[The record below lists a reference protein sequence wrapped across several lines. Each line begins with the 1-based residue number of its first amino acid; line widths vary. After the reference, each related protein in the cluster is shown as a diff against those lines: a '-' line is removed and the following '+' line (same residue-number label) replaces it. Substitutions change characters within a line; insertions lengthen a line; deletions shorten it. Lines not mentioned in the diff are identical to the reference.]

1 MRSDPVP
8 PRQPLLFQP
17 VEAATPFSFARIV
30 DETRAVWFPGMGVDI
45 EVRFAVTSALA
56 SIWFHRM
63 GRDNH
68 VIVFHPILNRP
79 DMPIEVV
86 RFIAKHE
93 LTHVLHPAP
102 GHPPCFWEDEPRV
115 GPERFAV
122 WSWLHTNFA
131 SPIRRTRWGTSVL
144 RDWRDRTPPRL
155 TPYTPH
161 LAFDDLPWRVLC
173 PEGGAQLRFLPEWAP
188 APAPLASIR
197 YFASP
202 CSPLPVP
209 S

>member
-1 MRSDPVP
+1 
-8 PRQPLLFQP
+8 
-17 VEAATPFSFARIV
+17 
-30 DETRAVWFPGMGVDI
+30 
-45 EVRFAVTSALA
+45 
-56 SIWFHRM
+56 
-63 GRDNH
+63 
-68 VIVFHPILNRP
+68 
-79 DMPIEVV
+79 MPIEVV

-102 GHPPCFWEDEPRV
+102 GHPPCFWEDELRV